1 LAILHRARKD
11 GRIAWVLGLGHVI
24 TGVLVPSP
32 HTLCVPL
39 ARQLSVL
46 DSIRVEGR
54 IRLILFGWLGM
65 LCLAWD
71 KLVLVWQRMLGRLR
85 YAHWMTGVTGG
96 RIKPKHC
103 EMKDHFAHSCLT
115 TAGSL
120 EAIPHPGHRM
130 WVGAQ
135 SWWMETA
142 KVPQPSMSKR
152 RVGYR
157 NSNDEEWWGRNAG
170 GKPRDGEGY
179 VNGRLQCRP
188 AAGG

>member
-1 LAILHRARKD
+1 MCTAGPPAVCFGLDQSRRAD
-11 GRIAWVLGLGHVI
+11 TADPLWMAGYAVFGLGQ
-24 TGVLVPSP
+24 TGIG
-32 HTLCVPL
+32 L
-39 ARQLSVL
+39 ATDV
-46 DSIRVEGR
+46 GPT
-54 IRLILFGWLGM
+54 
-65 LCLAWD
+65 A
-71 KLVLVWQRMLGRLR
+71 VWIVTVAH
-85 YAHWMTGVTGG
+85 AHWMTGVTGG

-120 EAIPHPGHRM
+120 EAIPHPGHRT